1 MHKPENLLINYSGIF
16 TMKTKKLL
24 TVILLGWASVAN
36 ISLMPAMAQTSDEQM
51 PQPSLEA
58 MPSPA
63 PSPDIMA
70 EPEPP
75 SESMSPASEPAP
87 PSLPQALPPEVAPQT
102 IQSGRAVSL
111 IGLAPGNILVRFSP
125 GNSEAGRPIQVRGVD
140 GSLKGIDVRPANGL
154 LYGVSDTDKIYTI
167 NLSSGAA
174 TQVGTLSTSFD
185 GGFQSGFD
193 FNPQLDRLRINS
205 LRQNFSVNVD
215 NGAAAAQTALAY
227 IAGDRNA
234 GRDPNV
240 TAAAYTNN
248 VAGATST
255 QLFTID
261 YDLDVLL
268 LQDPPPTGQ
277 LRTIGSL
284 GVNFS
289 PIGGFDIAT
298 NAQGVNSAFAVS
310 GSTLYSI
317 NLQTGGATR
326 VGTAPRNDLIGLAA
340 VAAR

>member
-1 MHKPENLLINYSGIF
+1 MKLNFKYHSKSAAKRCSAILIGLVGATS
-16 TMKTKKLL
+16 
-24 TVILLGWASVAN
+24 
-36 ISLMPAMAQTSDEQM
+36 ISLMPVTAQTVEKQPPTQETM
-51 PQPSLEA
+51 PASAPSPEM
-58 MPSPA
+58 MPAPELPSEEMAPSSESPA
-63 PSPDIMA
+63 PAM
-70 EPEPP
+70 
-75 SESMSPASEPAP
+75 
-87 PSLPQALPPEVAPQT
+87 PQAAPAAPATQT
-102 IQSGRAVSL
+102 TQPGNTVSL
-111 IGLAPGNILVRFSP
+111 IGLAPGNVLVRFDP
-125 GNSEAGRPIQVRGVD
+125 GGGESSRPIQVRGVD
-140 GSLKGIDVRPANGL
+140 GNLQGIDVRPANGL

-167 NLSSGAA
+167 NLSNGAA
-174 TQVGTLSTSFD
+174 TQVGTLSISFD

-215 NGAAAAQTALAY
+215 NGTTAAQTALAY
-227 IAGDRNA
+227 ITGDPNA

-248 VAGATST
+248 VAGATAT

-261 YDLDVLL
+261 YDLDTLV

-298 NAQGVNSAFAVS
+298 NVQGVNSAFAVS
-310 GSTLYSI
+310 GSTLFSI
-317 NLQTGGATR
+317 NLQTGRATR
-326 VGTAPRNDLIGLAA
+326 LGAAPRSDLIGLAA
-340 VAAR
+340 FASR

>member
-1 MHKPENLLINYSGIF
+1 MHKPENLLTNYSGIF

-24 TVILLGWASVAN
+24 TVILLGWAGVAN

-51 PQPSLEA
+51 PQPSLEV

-102 IQSGRAVSL
+102 IQSSRAVSL

-125 GNSEAGRPIQVRGVD
+125 GNSEAGRSIQVRGVD

-167 NLSSGAA
+167 NLSNGAA

>member
-1 MHKPENLLINYSGIF
+1 MKLNFKYSSKSAIKLFSAILIGLVGATS
-16 TMKTKKLL
+16 
-24 TVILLGWASVAN
+24 
-36 ISLMPAMAQTSDEQM
+36 ISLMPVTAQTPGEQPSTPEMMPAPEMMPVPDSPSEVTPSMEEPTAPAM
-51 PQPSLEA
+51 PQA
-58 MPSPA
+58 
-63 PSPDIMA
+63 
-70 EPEPP
+70 
-75 SESMSPASEPAP
+75 AP
-87 PSLPQALPPEVAPQT
+87 PTPTSQT
-102 IQSGRAVSL
+102 TQPSSTVSL
-111 IGLAPGNILVRFSP
+111 IGLAPGNLLVRFSP
-125 GNSEAGRPIQVRGVD
+125 GSEASGRPIQVRGVD
-140 GSLKGIDVRPANGL
+140 GNLQGIDVRPANGL

-167 NLSSGAA
+167 NLSNGAA

-215 NGAAAAQTALAY
+215 NGTTAAQTALAY
-227 IAGDRNA
+227 IAGDPNA

-248 VAGATST
+248 VAGAAAT

-261 YDLDVLL
+261 YDLDALV

-310 GSTLYSI
+310 GSTLFSI
-317 NLQTGGATR
+317 NLQTGRATR
-326 VGTAPRNDLIGLAA
+326 LGAAPRSDLIGLAA
-340 VAAR
+340 VALR

>member
-1 MHKPENLLINYSGIF
+1 MHKPENLLTNYSGIF

-36 ISLMPAMAQTSDEQM
+36 ISLMPAMAQTPDEQM
-51 PQPSLEA
+51 PQPSLEV

-102 IQSGRAVSL
+102 IQSSRAVSL

-125 GNSEAGRPIQVRGVD
+125 GNSEAGRSIQVRGVD

-167 NLSSGAA
+167 NLSNGAA

>member
-1 MHKPENLLINYSGIF
+1 MKFNLKHSS
-16 TMKTKKLL
+16 KSSKKLFMAIVL
-24 TVILLGWASVAN
+24 GLLGAASIN
-36 ISLMPAMAQTSDEQM
+36 LMPVFAQTPGE
-51 PQPSLEA
+51 QPSSPEV

-63 PSPDIMA
+63 PSPEMMPA
-70 EPEPP
+70 PEPSPEVMPPAEPP
-75 SESMSPASEPAP
+75 SPAMSQAAPAAPAS
-87 PSLPQALPPEVAPQT
+87 QT
-102 IQSGRAVSL
+102 IQPGNTVSL
-111 IGLAPGNILVRFSP
+111 IGLAPGNTLVRFSP
-125 GNSEAGRPIQVRGVD
+125 GSSESGRPIQVRGVD
-140 GSLKGIDVRPANGL
+140 GNLQGIDVRPANGL

-167 NLSSGAA
+167 NLSTGAA

-185 GGFQSGFD
+185 GGYQSGFD

-215 NGAAAAQTALAY
+215 NGATAAQTALAY

-234 GRDPNV
+234 GRDPNA

-248 VAGATST
+248 VAGAAST

-261 YDLDVLL
+261 YDLDVLA

-289 PIGGFDIAT
+289 PIGGFDIVT

-317 NLQTGGATR
+317 NLQTGRATR
-326 VGTAPRNDLIGLAA
+326 VGATPRSDLIGLAA
-340 VAAR
+340 VASRTEM

>member
-1 MHKPENLLINYSGIF
+1 MKPNFKYSSKPAVKLFSAILIGLVGATS
-16 TMKTKKLL
+16 
-24 TVILLGWASVAN
+24 
-36 ISLMPAMAQTSDEQM
+36 ISLMPVTAQTPGEQPPTQEMMSSPEPSPEMMPVPESPSEEMSPSSESPTPDM
-51 PQPSLEA
+51 PQA
-58 MPSPA
+58 APA
-63 PSPDIMA
+63 DP
-70 EPEPP
+70 
-75 SESMSPASEPAP
+75 
-87 PSLPQALPPEVAPQT
+87 LTQT
-102 IQSGRAVSL
+102 TQPGNSVSL
-111 IGLAPGNILVRFSP
+111 IGLAPGNVLVRFGP
-125 GNSEAGRPIQVRGVD
+125 GGSESSRPIQVRGVD
-140 GSLKGIDVRPANGL
+140 GNLQGIDVRPANGL

-167 NLSSGAA
+167 NLSNGAA
-174 TQVGTLSTSFD
+174 TQVGTLTTSFD

-215 NGAAAAQTALAY
+215 NGATAAQTALAY

-261 YDLDVLL
+261 YDLDALV

-298 NAQGVNSAFAVS
+298 DAQGINSAFAIS
-310 GSTLYSI
+310 GSTLFSI
-317 NLQTGGATR
+317 NLQTGRATR
-326 VGTAPRNDLIGLAA
+326 LGAAPRSDLIGLAA
-340 VAAR
+340 VASR